1 MTISPQRILGCVL
14 PSSHPYL
21 GKGDNLVLSGVA
33 GDEVVEVGDDV
44 EADGAG
50 QVVPVFRNMTMLMV
64 MVVMMVMVMVEV
76 NIMTMIVVMYSCSW
90 GQRQRWRRKEQSR
103 GGWRFSFSENT

>member
-1 MTISPQRILGCVL
+1 METSGIRPTHYKVL
-14 PSSHPYL
+14 NDHLTPKNIGMCIVKLASHPYL

-64 MVVMMVMVMVEV
+64 MAELENVTD
-76 NIMTMIVVMYSCSW
+76 MTDISV
-90 GQRQRWRRKEQSR
+90 
-103 GGWRFSFSENT
+103 

>member
-1 MTISPQRILGCVL
+1 MVTSEIHPTHYKVL
-14 PSSHPYL
+14 NDHLTPKNIGMCIVKLASHPYL

-64 MVVMMVMVMVEV
+64 MVVMMV
-76 NIMTMIVVMYSCSW
+76 
-90 GQRQRWRRKEQSR
+90 
-103 GGWRFSFSENT
+103 